1 MKRFLPIVF
10 LMISIMLCSCASGG
24 IHESKEMNAFE
35 RIEGS
40 LKKEY
45 SDTNIHVLDS
55 DSSKCIYYESK
66 FESQDGQQRFVI
78 KDLYVYNY
86 DTGKIN
92 KLDFLTEEE
101 KSHNSFICL
110 PNDELLSIDPDH
122 NICLL
127 NSKSEVIA
135 TNHLQEMSFSNQ
147 KQGNVSVEIVFDVK
161 SDGEYI
167 YINGSDKANQNIVL
181 VLDHNLKEEAVFYA
195 NAGWIL
201 ISGNDNKIRLVDKKK
216 NHMYEYIPDQNM
228 IKDVGKTI
236 IDVVSSSTCAGIV
249 QGNEEYDY
257 FYYTRGKYNKDNGL
271 SEDGL
276 IGIKGTKQEKI
287 MDFSVMGIDDLYIEK
302 IVSDEHDGFWIWGTV
317 RDQEMVVY
325 HFITMDSAK
334 DYSAKSGKICCRIG
348 RLQLPHDNVQ
358 GVMDQFCKESDDYY
372 FETVVYQELY
382 EDRDVAIMHLFLDC
396 QNGKLDGVILD
407 GIEEEFV
414 KNDVLVDLQD
424 YILQSKVVSK
434 DKFIT
439 HYWESVTDSNGK
451 IYAMYPSFTAI
462 GYAYEEPINFSNL
475 SKYLPLCE
483 EKQPFLSTQGTDLD
497 LGWLLTYSGNK
508 FLDETTGE
516 LHVKTDEFKSILQ
529 FVKKQS
535 ECKPRNFDP
544 VMQYCEGESLAT
556 RIRILEPCD
565 YLYFNR
571 LFHENVA
578 FSNVCDDGLVIGER
592 EGLIGI
598 CANTDKKEIFY
609 NFYDYL
615 FTPSVYHDF
624 YFSGSVMP
632 VLKEE
637 YGLWKDYFLATEDY
651 NDKYGKFNRKYEFR
665 IGMGAAECVIDVGS
679 ITEKE
684 ADDAVR
690 ILQEVGYVKSMKE
703 AYKQIIIEEATA
715 YFSGGRDLDEVCD
728 IMEKRLK
735 NAMEE
740 NKGQ

>member
-35 RIEGS
+35 RIEGP

-86 DTGKIN
+86 DTGKIS

-424 YILQSKVVSK
+424 YIYKARLYRKISSLHTIGKV
-434 DKFIT
+434 
-439 HYWESVTDSNGK
+439 
-451 IYAMYPSFTAI
+451 
-462 GYAYEEPINFSNL
+462 
-475 SKYLPLCE
+475 
-483 EKQPFLSTQGTDLD
+483 
-497 LGWLLTYSGNK
+497 
-508 FLDETTGE
+508 
-516 LHVKTDEFKSILQ
+516 
-529 FVKKQS
+529 
-535 ECKPRNFDP
+535 
-544 VMQYCEGESLAT
+544 
-556 RIRILEPCD
+556 
-565 YLYFNR
+565 
-571 LFHENVA
+571 
-578 FSNVCDDGLVIGER
+578 
-592 EGLIGI
+592 
-598 CANTDKKEIFY
+598 
-609 NFYDYL
+609 
-615 FTPSVYHDF
+615 
-624 YFSGSVMP
+624 
-632 VLKEE
+632 
-637 YGLWKDYFLATEDY
+637 
-651 NDKYGKFNRKYEFR
+651 
-665 IGMGAAECVIDVGS
+665 
-679 ITEKE
+679 
-684 ADDAVR
+684 
-690 ILQEVGYVKSMKE
+690 
-703 AYKQIIIEEATA
+703 
-715 YFSGGRDLDEVCD
+715 
-728 IMEKRLK
+728 
-735 NAMEE
+735 
-740 NKGQ
+740 